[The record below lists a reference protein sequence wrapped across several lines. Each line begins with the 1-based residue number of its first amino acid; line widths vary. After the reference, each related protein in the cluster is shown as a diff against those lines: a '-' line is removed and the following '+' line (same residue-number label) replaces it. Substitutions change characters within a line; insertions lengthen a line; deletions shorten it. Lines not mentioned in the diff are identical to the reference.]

1 MTVSSNIVMAGKDA
15 VAPLHCEM
23 QRMEVQERR
32 TALKKLSVFAE
43 RAGAE
48 VLSEIVLHHR
58 PVVAATVQS
67 ASPTRTLNAHG
78 MVLKEAAERAGV
90 TCSTVDASRL
100 DPRDQHRLA
109 LLLDVAGSRYYYYRQ
124 FLFNADADG
133 RRGEPVSGR
142 ATYHALNKHIAKGML
157 RAAGIPTP
165 DGALFAAND
174 LADALSY
181 AADRPGDVCVKPNA
195 SANGRQVFPWLRTA
209 DEILKACVVV
219 ATGHDEF
226 IVEDSVPGEAWRFF
240 YAAPRIV
247 GVKVGRPA
255 SLLGDGIRTVGQL
268 YEGWHAEW
276 MARKRHTGAAPD
288 DDQRELMLRRQGLC
302 MDSIPPNGARVFLSP
317 CSNGSLGAE
326 SLARP
331 DAIHPDY
338 VHRMLD
344 VFNALPG
351 LCMGAADVIVRDPQD
366 PAGAREGF
374 SVLEINAAPSLLAY
388 HYPQEGPVQDVAG
401 AIIAMLINRVPG
413 TGDDGKRS

>member
-1 MTVSSNIVMAGKDA
+1 MTVSSNLVLAGKDA
-15 VAPLHCEM
+15 VAPMPCEM
-23 QRMEVQERR
+23 QRKEVQERR
-32 TALKKLSVFAE
+32 TSLQQLAVFAE
-43 RAGAE
+43 KATAA
-48 VLSEIVLHHR
+48 VLSEIVLR
-58 PVVAATVQS
+58 QTPVAPMATPS
-67 ASPTRTLNAHG
+67 ASTDRTLNAHS
-78 MVLKEAAERAGV
+78 MVLKQAAERAGII
-90 TCSTVDASRL
+90 CSTVDAGRL

-109 LLLDVAGSRYYYYRQ
+109 LLMDVAGSHYYYYRQ
-124 FLFNADADG
+124 LLYHAGADG
-133 RRGEPVSGR
+133 GLGRPVSGL
-142 ATYHALNKHIAKGML
+142 AAYQASNKHIAKGML
-157 RAAGIPTP
+157 RTAGIPTP
-165 DGALFAAND
+165 NGALFAAHD
-174 LADALSY
+174 LAGALAY
-181 AADRPGDVCVKPNA
+181 AAGRPGEVCVKPNA

-209 DEILKACVVV
+209 DEILKACVV
-219 ATGHDEF
+219 AAMGHDEF

-268 YEGWHAEW
+268 YESWHAEW

-302 MDSIPPNGARVFLSP
+302 MDSIPPDGARVFLSP

-351 LCMGAADVIVRDPQD
+351 LCMGAADVIVGDPRD

-374 SVLEINAAPSLLAY
+374 CVLEINAAPSLLAY

-401 AIIAMLINRVPG
+401 AIITMLINRVPG
-413 TGDDGKRS
+413 IGNDGKRS